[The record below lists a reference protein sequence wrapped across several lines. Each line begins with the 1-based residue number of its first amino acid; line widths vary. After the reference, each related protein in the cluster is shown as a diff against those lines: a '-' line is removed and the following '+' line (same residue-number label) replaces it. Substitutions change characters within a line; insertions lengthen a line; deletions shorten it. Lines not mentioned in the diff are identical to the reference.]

1 MAQQSKSS
9 KADQGQVQLT
19 DNLSHLMWN
28 GAQREKAWVD
38 GKLESQ
44 GMRISRSVSFDSAV
58 KITENIKMQEMLA
71 KQEVED
77 LWTSKKIR
85 LYIIPFGY
93 QSSSGRRKGS
103 VRVQVKDEKHVE
115 VKVRC
120 LATFMVQIGARQ
132 RRDATPSLVWAIL
145 LFDRRTVQRQMLGC
159 PDTCLHP
166 RKGRSRGR

>member
-1 MAQQSKSS
+1 MSQQSKSS
-9 KADQGQVQLT
+9 KPEKGQVQLT

-71 KQEVED
+71 KQEIENH
-77 LWTSKKIR
+77 KKVR

-115 VKVRC
+115 VKVR
-120 LATFMVQIGARQ
+120 
-132 RRDATPSLVWAIL
+132 
-145 LFDRRTVQRQMLGC
+145 
-159 PDTCLHP
+159 
-166 RKGRSRGR
+166 

>member
-1 MAQQSKSS
+1 MSQQSKSS
-9 KADQGQVQLT
+9 KPEKGQVQLT

-71 KQEVED
+71 KQEIED
-77 LWTSKKIR
+77 LWNNKKVR

-120 LATFMVQIGARQ
+120 
-132 RRDATPSLVWAIL
+132 
-145 LFDRRTVQRQMLGC
+145 
-159 PDTCLHP
+159 PDNVSIY
-166 RKGRSRGR
+166 K